1 VACGT
6 LPEQRWI
13 GASGYTGA
21 MTSDLD
27 ATTDD
32 VLHTIRA
39 LGAEAQGSAGDDLP
53 TGGFGQKLA
62 SVPDTAIAEG
72 TGLELGAI
80 REYLDNADGVKLV
93 VSKDGETRSVTG
105 VL

>member
-1 VACGT
+1 
-6 LPEQRWI
+6 
-13 GASGYTGA
+13 

-39 LGAEAQGSAGDDLP
+39 LWAEAQGSAGDDLP
-53 TGGFGQKLA
+53 SGGFGQKVS
-62 SVPDTAIAEG
+62 SVPDEAIAET
-72 TGLELGAI
+72 TGLDLSAV
-80 REYLDNADGVKLV
+80 REYLDNADGVKLT
-93 VSKDGETRSVTG
+93 VSRHGEARAVTG